1 MSKTNK
7 ERLQDNNIELQNIK
21 TGINNLPDNPDIEP
35 IYDVSKP
42 ESYRTSLLKTANS
55 GENSFNYQGDY
66 WSYSYYHWPYQHYL
80 YKNGTQLV
88 YKISDEGPYIIFNA
102 TDEYVDY
109 VCTENSSSSSN
120 SNVIL
125 YRCFV
130 ADKSIVSKKVNI
142 GISRVNIMKITSNI
156 IAIKGTPNLYHI
168 DYDTGKVTIISNSS
182 NFIYALSEDLIS
194 NNATNI
200 TKLLDIHKSII
211 YSYNSKVTFIN
222 KVQDRIMLGN
232 DLYELNLD
240 KSAGNLIKSNVLD
253 FYENTSAIVHLAGN
267 YYIYSP
273 SGLVGGRSNVS
284 RPTGKLLYFD
294 SNTDDFIIVEDLY
307 NLNAGYVDNSSGAA
321 MYGGM
326 CWTFTNQ
333 TDNYLKYFNKYDENN
348 KKIIGYRKGSN
359 ILYFPKTSSVG
370 DSKILEGNQ
379 FFDTLLTLIVGTMPN
394 NGVLN
399 YTPTTSQQTIPAGYT
414 SGGIVA
420 AIDYSGQGALSPQDT
435 ATAEAQIKDLF
446 GEGE

>member
-1 MSKTNK
+1 MSSGTNQERIEQNNLKLTQLKTK
-7 ERLQDNNIELQNIK
+7 AD
-21 TGINNLPDNPDIEP
+21 NLPDYQDIEP

-42 ESYRTSLLKTANS
+42 ESYRTSLLRTANS

-66 WSYSYYHWPYQHYL
+66 WSYSYYHWPYQHYV

-88 YKISDEGPYIIFNA
+88 YNNSYEGPYIIFNA

-109 VCTENSSSSSN
+109 VCTADSSSSSN

-142 GISRVNIMKITSNI
+142 GISHVNIMKIANNI
-156 IAIKGTPNLYHI
+156 IAIKYDGTPNLYHI

-200 TKLLDIHKSII
+200 TKLLDIHTSTI
-211 YSYNSKVTFIN
+211 YSYNNKVTFIN

-240 KSAGNLIKSNVLD
+240 KSVGNLIKSNLLD

-273 SGLVGGRSNVS
+273 SGLVGGRTNVS

-294 SNTDDFIIVEDLY
+294 SNTDNFTIVEDLY

-333 TDNYLKYFNKYDENN
+333 TDNYLKYFNKYNEND
-348 KKIIGYRKGSN
+348 KKIMGYRKGSN
-359 ILYFPKTSSVG
+359 ILYLPKTSSVG
-370 DSKILEGNQ
+370 NLKILEGNQ
-379 FFDTLLTLIVGTMPN
+379 FFDPLLTLIVGTMPN
-394 NGVLN
+394 NGELN
-399 YTPTTSQQTIPAGYT
+399 YTPSTSQQTIPAGYT
-414 SGGIVA
+414 SGGTVEAVTMSEEDIEN
-420 AIDYSGQGALSPQDT
+420 AIAQ
-435 ATAEAQIKDLF
+435 AEDILD
-446 GEGE
+446 